1 MLTVS
6 ATRFG
11 PNVFPANN
19 SALYACETQVAYAAK
34 ALFEPLLDG
43 RASVIEVKEA
53 VENRKTNEI
62 QHRLRGSVFS
72 GNCSNWYIGE
82 FGRNAASWPGL
93 ALEFQLAT
101 LFPDWKAF
109 NVKGGNRLWFVNYL
123 KRWIL
128 RHKTWCVAG
137 IATAIAFSGN
147 VAPVALAHGMMRR
160 IERMSQAIL

>member
-1 MLTVS
+1 MS
-6 ATRFG
+6 IHRFG

-53 VENRKTNEI
+53 VENRTTNEI
-62 QHRLRGSVFS
+62 HQRLRGSVFS

-93 ALEFQLAT
+93 AIEYQLAT
-101 LFPDWKAF
+101 LFPDWSAF
-109 NVKGGNRLWFVNYL
+109 SVTGGSKLWFVNFV

-128 RHKTWCVAG
+128 RHKTTCVAG
-137 IATAIAFSGN
+137 IALALAFSGHMTHL
-147 VAPVALAHGMMRR
+147 ALGPDLMRR
-160 IERMSQAIL
+160 IARTTHAVR